1 MMPACIKFP
10 KAQDLTIETTITTSR
25 LLANRSFA
33 LGETERSFLWE
44 TAGITCP
51 ARAIAW
57 RRLKTTSARSTL
69 QLRELLK
76 KRGPCWVGAGTGSG
90 LGLERVNQPTRFK
103 KTRSTPNY
111 ACREQQTSKPK
122 RERPADRNSIKF
134 NGNDH
139 RAGTSDLINN
149 LQAQSGFE
157 CNVLILIMASLAE

>member
-1 MMPACIKFP
+1 MFQVAKKSLRPATFHWPMMPACIKFP

-103 KTRSTPNY
+103 KKKLEARQTMLAANNKRVNQKEKDLPIAIRLSSTATITEPG
-111 ACREQQTSKPK
+111 RKSK
-122 RERPADRNSIKF
+122 
-134 NGNDH
+134 H
-139 RAGTSDLINN
+139 
-149 LQAQSGFE
+149 
-157 CNVLILIMASLAE
+157 